1 MPMNLKYE
9 ELTDKILQVF
19 FAVYNELGFG
29 FLESVYENAMAIA
42 LNEAGLT
49 VEQQAPIPVWF
60 RGKKIGDF
68 RCDLLLEKI
77 VILELKSARNIGPE
91 HMAQALNY
99 LRATDVEVAL
109 ILNFGE
115 KPSFK
120 RVVFDNRRKALCRG
134 STRMNADKNTF

>member
-1 MPMNLKYE
+1 MNLKYE
-9 ELTDKILQVF
+9 EFTDKILQVF

-49 VEQQAPIPVWF
+49 VEQQGPIPVWF

-68 RCDLLLEKI
+68 RCDLLLERI

-91 HMAQALNY
+91 HML
-99 LRATDVEVAL
+99 
-109 ILNFGE
+109 
-115 KPSFK
+115 KH
-120 RVVFDNRRKALCRG
+120 
-134 STRMNADKNTF
+134 